1 MELRYYI
8 NETLIQEP
16 IGMETFKETLK
27 RTQYHG
33 VVKSVSIEPL
43 EFYGNAY
50 DIITAAYAT
59 DLDSVLRFSV
69 EKKCSDSD
77 VFIEEYA
84 GMIDLSTYDV
94 TTGSYCSVRCNV
106 GDITDEEIKFNNRS
120 ETVVN
125 IEQLTDMDGGVLSAY
140 DNLNLDLTI
149 PSKKILFQDKI
160 ETKENTTNTISKTTP
175 SNFTNIGIKPKLEI
189 NVLSEF
195 GVIYTTND
203 FEEFVYAS
211 LDNQQF
217 INTESKSGVVCYY
230 KFDLTIKNNKA
241 STLYVSA
248 HKTDGTTFSQIGT
261 GVTLAGAI
269 TSSFIIEGNITLPN
283 LLDHRI
289 FINLYQTTGGE
300 SDPVF
305 NFDFTSKSGSFVN
318 YNHLEELSATTAKL
332 SLIHET
338 LSRTAEII
346 SGMSVVS
353 NYYAREDSEVNQLS
367 SGFGDGSLKSLV
379 TGMKLRNGVQTDG
392 TLPVLQSSFK
402 DLFLNLNAIDNI
414 GWGVEHNDVETYYTI
429 YSIVTDTITFGET
442 YDNLHIGDIIK
453 SIGASGLIDD
463 LKIRIVEHVSIDTV
477 RVSADVSGYPF
488 ISLSDTIEFIH
499 KQKYVRIEPFEYFY
513 DPTNVALTINY
524 PDEIRR
530 KAEMADIYTRLTVG
544 YEKYA
549 DTEDVNSIDTF
560 HTVRNYTTRLKA
572 TDKENKQVSKFVA
585 CPYAIEF
592 TRRKALDK
600 TTEDWKYDE
609 STFVLELYNNGS
621 NYLVKQGMSNTNGTV
636 ISPETMYNV
645 ALSPARNAIR
655 HIAMMFGFNHSGL
668 NLYIT
673 GFTGNATAEGI
684 RTVGAGDY
692 LDDSAGGSSLTENEP
707 LPKVES
713 PLKAERIEFEYPLTL
728 VQWEALKLAPYKIIT
743 VDGEDAYIDEV
754 TREVT
759 TGLAK
764 FKLIPKNE

>member
-16 IGMETFKETLK
+16 IGMETFKESLK

-50 DIITAAYAT
+50 DIITDAYAT

-84 GMIDLSTYDV
+84 GMIDLSTYYV
-94 TTGSYCSVRCNV
+94 VTGSYCSVRCNV

-125 IEQLTDMDGGVLSAY
+125 IEQLTDLDGGVLAAY
-140 DNLNLDLTI
+140 DNMNLDLAI
-149 PSKKILFQDKI
+149 PAKEILFQDKI
-160 ETKENTTNTISKTTP
+160 ETNVNTTNTISKTTP
-175 SNFTNIGIKPKLEI
+175 SNFTNVGIKPKLEI

-195 GVIYTTND
+195 GGIYITND
-203 FEEFVYAS
+203 FEEFLYS
-211 LDNQQF
+211 TLDNQQF
-217 INTESKSGVVCYY
+217 INTDGKSGVICYY
-230 KFDLTIKNNKA
+230 KFDLTIKNNKSSNLFVTA
-241 STLYVSA
+241 Q
-248 HKTDGTTFSQIGT
+248 KTDGSTFVQIGS
-261 GVTLAGAI
+261 GVTVVGAT
-269 TSSFIIEGNITLPN
+269 TSSFIIQGSTTLSN

-300 SDPVF
+300 SDPIF
-305 NFDFTSKSGSFVN
+305 NFDFTSKAGSFVN
-318 YNHLEELSATTAKL
+318 YNYLEELTATTAKL

-346 SGMSVVS
+346 SGLTVKSD
-353 NYYAREDSEVNQLS
+353 YYAREDSEVNPLV

-414 GWGVEHNDVETYYTI
+414 GWGIETEYFEYTYVLSSLVNDYTI
-429 YSIVTDTITFGET
+429 ALEES
-442 YDNLHIGDIIK
+442 YDYIWVGDIVK
-453 SIGASGLIDD
+453 EIGGSGDISD
-463 LKIRIVEHVSIDTV
+463 LKIRVLELVNPNTI
-477 RVSADVSGYPF
+477 RLSAD
-488 ISLSDTIEFIH
+488 ISDLFVTDESIVFIH
-499 KQKYVRIEPFEYFY
+499 PVKSVRIEPFEYFY
-513 DPTNVALTINY
+513 DPTNVALTVNS
-524 PDEIRR
+524 PAEITR
-530 KAEMADIYTRLTVG
+530 KIEIADIYTRLTVG

-560 HTVRNYTTRLKA
+560 HTIRNYTTRLKA

-609 STFVLELYNNGS
+609 STFILEMSHFDEYG
-621 NYLVKQGMSNTNGTV
+621 YYVKQGMSDTNGTV

-645 ALSPARNAIR
+645 ALSPARNALR
-655 HIAMMFGFNHSGL
+655 HIAMMFGFNHAGL

-684 RTVGAGDY
+684 RTVSTGDY
-692 LDDSAGGSSLTENEP
+692 LDDSAGGLSLTENEP

-713 PLKAERIEFEYPLTL
+713 QLKAERIEFEYPLTPSE
-728 VQWEALKLAPYKIIT
+728 WESLKLAPYKIIT

-759 TGLAK
+759 TGLTK